1 MILKI
6 TNLKCGYIKNRNILE
21 DININLKKGETIAV
35 IGQNGAGKSTLA
47 KSIVNLI
54 PFIQGN
60 ILFKGK
66 EIINMK
72 TEKII
77 LEGIGFF
84 LQGGKIFP
92 HLTLEE
98 NLIMAGLNLNKNEL
112 QKRIKE
118 IKNYF
123 PIFNKK
129 HLNNIQASYLSGGEK
144 HQLALSMVLMQK
156 PSLLILDEPSA
167 GLSPLN
173 VKTLYKILLDIKK
186 NENLSLFIIEQNVN
200 IALQVSDYL
209 YILKNGKIIFKTETQ
224 KITLQKIE
232 EIFFE

>member
-209 YILKNGKIIFKTETQ
+209 YILKNGKIIFKTETR